1 MKHTRH
7 MDLEKASNL
16 KLPWP
21 DYFLSGVSG
30 QQIASGYLWIRWIVQ
45 SASGVERDIK
55 MDSPARHLYSMSFK
69 MCTS

>member
-30 QQIASGYLWIRWIVQ
+30 QQIASGYLWIGTLD
-45 SASGVERDIK
+45 SAERQWC
-55 MDSPARHLYSMSFK
+55 REGH
-69 MCTS
+69 